1 MKLVVSDLDGTLL
14 NQNSQL
20 SDETI
25 LAIRKLIEN
34 GVDFA
39 FATGRGISSVRTF
52 KEKIGHD
59 IYLICNN
66 GANIFNKDE
75 EIIFERIM
83 DSDIIEKLIKYF
95 REKKVTY
102 NGFYQKNLFTDEG
115 VEESILTIE
124 TGFNLVALKDAKEF
138 PFMTK
143 IIVKDDP
150 EVIRQ
155 LRDDMKEKFSDI
167 VDITI
172 SQPRCLD
179 IVDKDCSKGKGIKLI
194 SEKLNIPLDSIM
206 AFGDGEND
214 FDMLQAVGHPVVMEN
229 GLDSLKEK
237 IENIAPKNIENGVA
251 KYLEKYFNF
260 QS

>member
-14 NQNSQL
+14 NQHSQI
-20 SDETI
+20 SDETRE
-25 LAIRKLIEN
+25 AVRKLIEN

-39 FATGRGISSVRTF
+39 IATGRGIGSVRAF
-52 KEKIGHD
+52 KEKLGLD

-66 GANIFNKDE
+66 GANIYNKKE
-75 EIIFERIM
+75 EVIFERVM
-83 DSDIIEKLIKYF
+83 NSDIVEQLIRYF
-95 REKKVTY
+95 RTQGVTY

-115 VEESILTIE
+115 VKESVLTIE
-124 TGFNLVALKDAKEF
+124 TGFNIIGLKDAESF

-143 IIVKDDP
+143 MIVKDDP
-150 EVIRQ
+150 EVIVK
-155 LRDDMKEKFSDI
+155 LRDDMKEKFAHL

-179 IVDKDCSKGKGIKLI
+179 IVEKDCSKGKGIKLI
-194 SEKLNIPLDSIM
+194 SEKLNIPLENIM

-229 GLDSLKEK
+229 GLDSLKEQIK
-237 IENIAPKNIENGVA
+237 NIAPKNIENGVA
-251 KYLEKYFNF
+251 KYLEKYF
-260 QS
+260 SL

>member
-14 NQNSQL
+14 NQNSQI
-20 SDETI
+20 SDETRN
-25 LAIRKLIEN
+25 AIRKLIEN

-39 FATGRGISSVRTF
+39 IATGRGIGSVRAF
-52 KEKIGHD
+52 KERIGHD

-66 GANIFNKDE
+66 GANIYNKNE
-75 EIIFERIM
+75 EVIFERVM
-83 DSDIIEKLIKYF
+83 SSEVIEKLIKYF

-115 VEESILTIE
+115 TKESVLTIE
-124 TGFNLVALKDAKEF
+124 TGFNFVRLKEAETF

-143 IIVKDDP
+143 MIVKDDP
-150 EVIRQ
+150 EVIRH
-155 LRDDMKEKFSDI
+155 LRDDMKNQFSHL

-194 SEKLNIPLDSIM
+194 SQKLNIPLENIM

-237 IENIAPKNIENGVA
+237 IKNRAPKNTDNGVA
-251 KYLEKYFNF
+251 KYLEEFF
-260 QS
+260 SL

>member
-39 FATGRGISSVRTF
+39 IATGRGISSVRTF

-194 SEKLNIPLDSIM
+194 SEKLNIPLNSIM